1 MEPKETN
8 QTIVET
14 KALKDAMMIVIL
26 GEWNKMEKESQTWT
40 IKEMKER
47 PLRTLKEDANAL
59 DQGRWEGEEEG
70 PILDP
75 KEDHIVGIG
84 GREVKVEED
93 QAQENDAE
101 DQDLVVV
108 NTGMIVGMVIDAMT
122 EDAMDMTI
130 EEMEDKENWTVWREG
145 KEKESERGKG
155 VEVEKRIKSETG
167 EIEMIELTSMN
178 GQQNHRM
185 RKILGYHQLKRN

>member
-1 MEPKETN
+1 
-8 QTIVET
+8 
-14 KALKDAMMIVIL
+14 
-26 GEWNKMEKESQTWT
+26 MEKESQTWT

-47 PLRTLKEDANAL
+47 PLRTQKEGVNVL

-70 PILDP
+70 PILDRE
-75 KEDHIVGIG
+75 EDHTVRIG

-93 QAQENDAE
+93 LAQENDAG

-130 EEMEDKENWTVWREG
+130 EEMEDKENWTAWREG
-145 KEKESERGKG
+145 NEKESERGKG
-155 VEVEKRIKSETG
+155 AEVEKRTKSETG
-167 EIEMIELTSMN
+167 RIEMIESTSMN
-178 GQQNHRM
+178 GRQNHRM
-185 RKILGYHQLKRN
+185 KKILGYHQLKRN